1 MRHDPVTHALV
12 GHRLGVSQVR
22 MRQHGDE
29 DLDILLAAAGAQAQR
44 LAREVRQAP
53 KPRRVV
59 EAHLRRR
66 GPAPQTLVEQR
77 AEAAVGIGL
86 APQGQSLV
94 AVLDPELAPG
104 QPGAAALARRGERF
118 DDRIPVGLH
127 PIAVRTRRRVEPAL
141 ESLIVEIVRQRP
153 GQPRRLGPGEH
164 MRDRPRAHPDRGGD
178 LRTRQRKIVT
188 VPENVLDLHHAGP
201 LHRAPA
207 FSIRTSDRS
216 GRVGR
221 ESAPRTAH
229 RPPPGN
235 GRSG

>member
-1 MRHDPVTHALV
+1 MALIQATSSITSGPLNSRRIARRRPAVWPLTARSMSNSVSIRVTASSGTGEVGAACLPCLEMR
-12 GHRLGVSQVR
+12 G
-22 MRQHGDE
+22 
-29 DLDILLAAAGAQAQR
+29 
-44 LAREVRQAP
+44 RQA
-53 KPRRVV
+53 R
-59 EAHLRRR
+59 
-66 GPAPQTLVEQR
+66 
-77 AEAAVGIGL
+77 
-86 APQGQSLV
+86 
-94 AVLDPELAPG
+94 
-104 QPGAAALARRGERF
+104 ARRGERF

-235 GRSG
+235 GRSGQVQGLGPDGQMLRNRGQIP